1 MGRKIRPLICFCE
14 PKPNNDMKKSELRT
28 KYEEMI
34 MGQDYSVTF
43 GDMEIMLKIMTLIRL
58 QCSPQII
65 EHVEKQLKE
74 K

>member
-1 MGRKIRPLICFCE
+1 
-14 PKPNNDMKKSELRT
+14 MKKSELRT